1 VKARRVR
8 KLDAQRSL
16 AENAARIVRVR
27 VRELRSFAPKALDP
41 PEETAQHDMRIAAK
55 RLRYV
60 LEVTGFCFGPV
71 AERARRR
78 SRDLQDILGDLHDCD
93 VMLPRVEAHLR
104 ELREQDAT
112 EARQRAGQVEDLDPR
127 TAAYLPGRIAYGGL
141 ELLMVHLRARRM
153 LLHDRF
159 LGFWE
164 EQERRGTWTKLDR
177 AARDRLKRAKDERRA
192 ASGDAEPEPVQAGNG
207 AAGKVLT
214 LPSREGAV
222 GVDKPATTDP
232 TDPGPVSEPG
242 QGSS

>member
-8 KLDAQRSL
+8 KLDPQRSL

-27 VRELRSFAPKALDP
+27 LRELQSFAPKALDP
-41 PEETAQHDMRIAAK
+41 AEETAQHDLRIAAK

-78 SRDLQDILGDLHDCD
+78 ARDLQDLLGDLHDCD
-93 VMLPRVEAHLR
+93 VMLPRVETHLR
-104 ELREQDAT
+104 ELRDQDAL
-112 EARQRAGQVEDLDPR
+112 EARRRAGEAEDLDPS

-159 LGFWE
+159 LAFWK

-177 AARDRLKRAKDERRA
+177 ASRDRLKRAKDERRA
-192 ASGDAEPEPVQAGNG
+192 AGAEPPEPESVAAGNG
-207 AAGKVLT
+207 ATGKVLA
-214 LPSREGAV
+214 LPSRKQPPSEAQGEG
-222 GVDKPATTDP
+222 
-232 TDPGPVSEPG
+232 
-242 QGSS
+242 